1 MMSPE
6 LLDQFEEYRRS
17 GDRALRNRLVE
28 EHIGF
33 ADFLARRF
41 ANRGEPIDDLRQV
54 ALVGLVK
61 AVERFDPERGVTFTS
76 FAVPT
81 ITGEIKRHFRD
92 RTWSVRVPRN
102 LQELTLEIE
111 RARNDLGH
119 ELGRSPTV
127 SEIATHL
134 GATDEDVL
142 EGLEAAT
149 MYRSGSLDAPVPGG
163 EGRTLGDRIPALV
176 DEQAEAEN
184 RTLVGQLLSGLP
196 VRERRIVYLRYF
208 EGLTQN
214 EIADRMGISQMHASR
229 LLAKS
234 LDQLARAVADAD
246 RGDGAGDWGDAD
258 ADVLQF
264 RVPPSA

>member
-1 MMSPE
+1 MSEE
-6 LLDQFEEYRRS
+6 LFERFRAYRAS
-17 GDRALRNRLVE
+17 DDRAARNALVE

-54 ALVGLVK
+54 ALIGLVK
-61 AVERFDPERGVTFTS
+61 AVERFDPDRGVSFTS

-119 ELGRSPTV
+119 TLGRSPTV
-127 SEIATHL
+127 AEIAAEL
-134 GATDEDVL
+134 DVSEYAVL

-149 MYRSGSLDAPVPGG
+149 LYRSGSLDAPTPGG
-163 EGRTLGDRIPALV
+163 DTPSLGERIASRD
-176 DEQAEAEN
+176 DEHGEAEN
-184 RTLVGQLLSGLP
+184 RLMIRQLLTELP

-208 EGLTQN
+208 EGLTQS
-214 EIADRMGISQMHASR
+214 EIADRVGISQMHVSR
-229 LLAKS
+229 LLSRS
-234 LDQLARAVADAD
+234 LDQLGRSIAD
-246 RGDGAGDWGDAD
+246 RDPEPSDA
-258 ADVLQF
+258 
-264 RVPPSA
+264 PG

>member
-1 MMSPE
+1 MTGDA
-6 LLDQFEEYRRS
+6 LLEQFREYRKS
-17 GDRALRNRLVE
+17 GSVPLRNALVE

-54 ALVGLVK
+54 ASMGLVK
-61 AVERFDPERGVTFTS
+61 AVERFDPDRGIAFTS

-111 RARNDLGH
+111 RARTDLGH
-119 ELGRSPTV
+119 QLGRSPTV
-127 SEIATHL
+127 TEIATHL
-134 GATDEDVL
+134 DVTDEAVL

-149 MYRSGSLDAPVPGG
+149 YYRSGSLDAPTAGADRG
-163 EGRTLGDRIPALV
+163 SLGDHIPSAD
-176 DEQAEAEN
+176 DEHAEAEN
-184 RTLVGQLLSGLP
+184 RALVRQLLAELP

-208 EGLTQN
+208 EGLTQS
-214 EIADRMGISQMHASR
+214 EIAEQMGISQMHVSR
-229 LLAKS
+229 LLSKS
-234 LDQLARAVADAD
+234 MEQLARAIATDQAPEPVDV
-246 RGDGAGDWGDAD
+246 DGAAIP
-258 ADVLQF
+258 A
-264 RVPPSA
+264 PHTS

>member
-1 MMSPE
+1 MMSEE
-6 LLDQFEEYRRS
+6 LLQQFREYRAS
-17 GDRALRNRLVE
+17 GTRNLRNALVE

-61 AVERFDPERGVTFTS
+61 AVERFDPDRGVTFAS

-111 RARNDLGH
+111 RARNELGH
-119 ELGRSPTV
+119 TLGRSPTV
-127 SEIATHL
+127 SEIAENL
-134 GATDEDVL
+134 DVTDEQVL

-149 MYRSGSLDAPVPGG
+149 YYRSGSLDAPVAGA
-163 EGRTLGDRIPALV
+163 EGRSLGDRIPSV
-176 DEQAEAEN
+176 TDDHAEAEN
-184 RTLVGQLLSGLP
+184 RALVRQLLANLP

-214 EIADRMGISQMHASR
+214 EIADRMGISQMHVSR
-229 LLAKS
+229 LLTKS
-234 LDQLARAVADAD
+234 LDQLARTVATAEQLDAD
-246 RGDGAGDWGDAD
+246 DAP
-258 ADVLQF
+258 AEA
-264 RVPPSA
+264 RPTS